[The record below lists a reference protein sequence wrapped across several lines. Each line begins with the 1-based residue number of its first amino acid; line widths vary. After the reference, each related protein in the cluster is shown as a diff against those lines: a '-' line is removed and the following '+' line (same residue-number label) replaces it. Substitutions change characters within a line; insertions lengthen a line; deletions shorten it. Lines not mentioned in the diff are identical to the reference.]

1 MSEKEDSDA
10 EMDEQVEETL
20 LKIPQSS
27 GDDDDE
33 DEDSSDSLDDEDEMD
48 EADSKLIRGYVETL
62 NRIDKNKYS
71 YEDYVALVNIAQ

>member
-10 EMDEQVEETL
+10 EMDEQVEETQ

-27 GDDDDE
+27 EDDDSSI
-33 DEDSSDSLDDEDEMD
+33 DSQDEDEMD
-48 EADSKLIRGYVETL
+48 EADSKLIRSYVETL
-62 NRIDKNKYS
+62 GRIDKNKYS